1 MRGKAMS
8 PDPSIAVLAG
18 DFSNGLENGT
28 LKGLAIADYHIKSG
42 VGVLAYNTVAPEYR
56 GEGLGRILLDA
67 RVELLKEMA
76 QAYGRELKAVF
87 FEINDPR
94 KISSG
99 QDSIDPAKRMSIYTK
114 MGAFPVPIDYV
125 QPPLAGGGQKCRNLL
140 LMALPLPGKGMPDPE
155 TIAEFLDGIYEAT
168 IGPGYESDPDLQAM
182 KEQLRSP
189 DFGSTPS
196 LLMPPRNDQGPG
208 ACPR

>member
-18 DFSNGLENGT
+18 DFSKGLENGT
-28 LKGLAIADYHIKSG
+28 LKGMAIADYHIKSG

-76 QAYGRELKAVF
+76 QAYGRELKGVF
-87 FEINDPR
+87 FEINDPT
-94 KISSG
+94 KIVAG
-99 QDSIDPAKRMSIYTK
+99 QDSIDPAKRMSMYLK
-114 MGAFPVPIDYV
+114 MGAAKVPIDYV
-125 QPPLAGGGQKCRNLL
+125 QPPLAGSGQKCRNLM
-140 LMALPLPGKGMPDPE
+140 LMALPLPGRGIPDRE
-155 TIAEFLDGIYEAT
+155 TISQFLDGIYEAT
-168 IGPGYESDPDLQAM
+168 IGPGYQSDPDLQRM
-182 KEQLRSP
+182 KRQLESSIFDPMSLPRRDSGP
-189 DFGSTPS
+189 D
-196 LLMPPRNDQGPG
+196 